1 MLCDLLDISE
11 RTYYRHR
18 DDKDSDIADYLL
30 IKEVFNDS
38 MQTYGYRRIKK
49 ALLLKHGVVM
59 NEKKILRI
67 MRKYGLMARY
77 ITKCKKPHYRRIEEN
92 VRPDLVKRHFN
103 VDAPDKVWVT
113 DITYLTLGNK
123 RMYLSTILDLY
134 DGSVVSY
141 KVHHSPTVDLVIE
154 TLKFG
159 HLMRYWAKNVI
170 IHSDQGT
177 QYTSHEYKAFCNNLG
192 FQISMSRKGSP
203 LDNAVMEN
211 WHSLLKKETLH
222 NNDYQNINEYVN
234 GVFDWIW
241 FYKTERIGLSERQ
254 HNINEN
260 IC

>member
-1 MLCDLLDISE
+1 
-11 RTYYRHR
+11 
-18 DDKDSDIADYLL
+18 
-30 IKEVFNDS
+30 
-38 MQTYGYRRIKK
+38 
-49 ALLLKHGVVM
+49 
-59 NEKKILRI
+59 
-67 MRKYGLMARY
+67 
-77 ITKCKKPHYRRIEEN
+77 
-92 VRPDLVKRHFN
+92 
-103 VDAPDKVWVT
+103 
-113 DITYLTLGNK
+113 
-123 RMYLSTILDLY
+123 
-134 DGSVVSY
+134 
-141 KVHHSPTVDLVIE
+141 
-154 TLKFG
+154 
-159 HLMRYWAKNVI
+159 MRYWAKNVI

-241 FYKTERIGLSERQ
+241 FYKTERISLSERQ